1 MMISDLLFRLR
12 AIFRRR
18 SLEKELNDE
27 LRFHFEREV
36 EKLMRSG
43 LSHEEASRQARQSL
57 GGMDQIK
64 EECRDARGVSVDAR
78 GVSVLDTAIQDIRYG
93 MRGLRRNPGLT
104 ILATVTLSL
113 GMAASTVV
121 FSIFEA
127 ALLRPLPFRDADRV
141 VELWETRQDRGINQ
155 ASFTEANF
163 WDVRAQNRSFEEVAA
178 LHYDEANMTGAGPAE
193 KVTAMSVTAGFF
205 RALGV
210 SPALGRD
217 FSYEED
223 RGGLDNRVVIL
234 GNRFWKN
241 RFSGDPEI
249 IGRTLRLNDQV
260 YTVVGVL
267 PPGEPWINE
276 QIYRL
281 FGYRP
286 NANRTS
292 WEFAM
297 IGRLAP
303 GISAEAARADLRRI
317 ARALEQSYPNE
328 TKGLGFRMGPSSE
341 WGAGNDT
348 RRALWVL
355 LGAVTFLMLIGCMNI
370 ANLLLARGTARQ
382 REIAVRIVLGAGR
395 ARLARFVMM
404 EALLLSGFGVALGLG
419 LAYAALRV
427 MQALEIPGIP
437 RLASASLNLWVL
449 GFATIT
455 AALTG
460 LLSGLAPAL
469 QAWASGVAAALR
481 DSDRQKG
488 SRGQGR
494 LRAALVTGEVALSFL
509 LLVGA
514 GLLIRSFAQLMSVNH
529 GFQTENRLV
538 FSVNMPGVYW
548 KDGVGKRFMDRFFER
563 LSAVPGVI
571 SVGAVSHRPVG
582 GGNPGMG
589 IDSSS
594 APQSSERRAPP
605 WAGWRIVT
613 PNYFRAIG
621 LPLLRG
627 RVFDENDKPVW
638 AERGQPT
645 PARRVV
651 ISDRLAKLIFPNE
664 DAVGKH
670 VSLWKGQGD
679 WDAEV
684 IGVVG
689 DSRERGLTS
698 DPTLTVYLPYGRNAL
713 TTEFVAH
720 TRGNAHDLA
729 PVVRSIVSDLDSN
742 LPVADVRSFQEVVS
756 RSVAPQRFN
765 AILLGVFSG
774 LALLLATTGIYG
786 VLSYSMSRRTSE
798 IGLRMALG
806 ASASGILRMTMLQGA
821 RPALLGIGLG
831 AAGAWW
837 LSRYLA
843 TLLFDIKPFDYLTYA
858 AVAAL
863 LLATALAACYL
874 PGRRAMRIDPAVA
887 LRIE

>member
-12 AIFRRR
+12 AVFRRR
-18 SLEKELNDE
+18 SVDNELDDE
-27 LRFHFEREV
+27 LRFHIEHEV
-36 EKLMRSG
+36 EKLMRAG
-43 LSHEEASRQARQSL
+43 LNREEALRRARLSL
-57 GGMDQIK
+57 GGMDQVK
-64 EECRDARGVSVDAR
+64 EECRDARGVSGLETVM
-78 GVSVLDTAIQDIRYG
+78 QDLRYG
-93 MRGLRRNPGLT
+93 LRGLRRNPGLT
-104 ILATVTLSL
+104 LLATVTLSL
-113 GMAASTVV
+113 GMAASAVV

-127 ALLRPLPFRDADRV
+127 TLLRPLPFRDADRL
-141 VELWETRQDRGINQ
+141 VELWETRLDRGINQ

-163 WDVRAQNRSFEEVAA
+163 WDVRAQNHSFEEVAA
-178 LHYDEANMTGAGPAE
+178 LHNEEANMTGVGPAE
-193 KVTAMSVTAGFF
+193 KVSVMSVTAGFF

-210 SPALGRD
+210 SPILGRA
-217 FSYEED
+217 FSYDDD
-223 RGGLDNRVVIL
+223 RGGWDNRLVIL
-234 GNRFWKN
+234 GNRFWRQ
-241 RFSGDPEI
+241 RFGGDPEI
-249 IGRTLRLNDQV
+249 VGKTLRLNDQV

-267 PPGEPWINE
+267 PAGEPWIDG
-276 QIYRL
+276 QIYSM
-281 FGYRP
+281 FGYRA
-286 NANRTS
+286 NADRIS

-303 GISAEAARADLRRI
+303 GVSAEAARADLQRI
-317 ARALEQSYPNE
+317 AGALTQSYPNE
-328 TKGLGFRMGPSSE
+328 TKGLGFRLESSST
-341 WGAGNDT
+341 WGASNDT
-348 RRALWVL
+348 RRALWIL
-355 LGAVTFLMLIGCMNI
+355 LGAVTFLMLIACMNI
-370 ANLLLARGTARQ
+370 ANLLLARGAARQ

-404 EALLLSGFGVALGLG
+404 EALLLSGFGVALGLA
-419 LAYAALRV
+419 LAYGALHV
-427 MQALEIPGIP
+427 MQALEISGIP
-437 RLASASLNLWVL
+437 RLADASLNLWVL
-449 GFATIT
+449 GFAIG
-455 AALTG
+455 AAVLTG

-469 QAWASGVAAALR
+469 QAWAGGVASALR

-488 SRGQGR
+488 SREQGR

-514 GLLIRSFAQLMSVNH
+514 GLLIRSFAQLMNVNH

-538 FSVNMPGVYW
+538 FSVNMPGSYYEN
-548 KDGVGKRFMDRFFER
+548 GVGKQFMDRFFER
-563 LSAVPGVI
+563 LSAVPGVLA
-571 SVGAVSHRPVG
+571 VGAVSHRPVG

-589 IDSSS
+589 IDSNSQQ
-594 APQSSERRAPP
+594 QSSERQAPP
-605 WAGWRIVT
+605 WAGWRVVT

-627 RVFDENDKPVW
+627 RVFDENDKSVW
-638 AERGQPT
+638 AERGQPA

-651 ISDRLAKLIFPNE
+651 ISDRLAKTIFPNE
-664 DAVGKH
+664 DPVGKY
-670 VSLWKGQGD
+670 VSLWKGPGSM
-679 WDAEV
+679 DAEV

-720 TRGNAHDLA
+720 TRANANELA
-729 PVVRSIVSDLDSN
+729 PVVRSIVSDLDPN
-742 LPVADVRSFQEVVS
+742 LPVADIRSFQEVVS

-806 ASASGILRMTMLQGA
+806 ASASSIMRMTMLQGM

-831 AAGAWW
+831 AMGAWW
-837 LSRYLA
+837 LSGYLA
-843 TLLFDIKPFDYLTYA
+843 TLLFDVKPFDFLTYA
-858 AVAAL
+858 AVAAM
-863 LLATALAACYL
+863 LLATALTACYL
-874 PGRRAMRIDPAVA
+874 PSRRAMRIDPAVA

>member
-1 MMISDLLFRLR
+1 
-12 AIFRRR
+12 
-18 SLEKELNDE
+18 
-27 LRFHFEREV
+27 
-36 EKLMRSG
+36 
-43 LSHEEASRQARQSL
+43 
-57 GGMDQIK
+57 MDQVK
-64 EECRDARGVSVDAR
+64 EECRDARGVSV
-78 GVSVLDTAIQDIRYG
+78 LDTAMQDLRYG

-104 ILATVTLSL
+104 ILATVTLAL
-113 GMAASTVV
+113 GMAASVVV

-141 VELWETRQDRGINQ
+141 VELWETRLDRGINQ

-163 WDVRAQNRSFEEVAA
+163 WDVRARNRSFEEVAA
-178 LHYDEANMTGAGPAE
+178 LYYDEANMTGAGPAE
-193 KVTAMSVTAGFF
+193 KVTVMSITAGFF

-210 SPALGRD
+210 SPILGRD
-217 FSYEED
+217 FLYEED

-241 RFSGDPEI
+241 RFGGAPDT
-249 IGRTLRLNDQV
+249 IGKTLRLNDQV
-260 YTVVGVL
+260 YTVVGIL
-267 PPGEPWINE
+267 PPGAPWINE
-276 QIYRL
+276 QIYSL

-286 NANRTS
+286 NADRSS
-292 WEFAM
+292 WEFSV

-303 GISAEAARADLRRI
+303 GVSAEAARANLRQI
-317 ARALEQSYPNE
+317 AGELEQSYPKE
-328 TKGLGFRMGPSSE
+328 TKGIGFRLESSST
-341 WGAGNDT
+341 WGASNDT

-355 LGAVTFLMLIGCMNI
+355 LGAVTFLLLIGCINI

-395 ARLARFVMM
+395 VRLARFVMM
-404 EALLLSGFGVALGLG
+404 EALLLSGFGVALGLA

-437 RLASASLNLWVL
+437 RLADASLNLWVL
-449 GFATIT
+449 GFATGT

-494 LRAALVTGEVALSFL
+494 LRVALVTGEVALSFL

-514 GLLIRSFAQLMSVNH
+514 GLLIRSFAQLIRVNH

-538 FSVNMPGVYW
+538 FSVSMPGSYW
-548 KDGVGKRFMDRFFER
+548 KDGVGKQFMDRFFER

-589 IDSSS
+589 IDASS

-638 AERGQPT
+638 AERGQPDPT
-645 PARRVV
+645 RRIV

-664 DAVGKH
+664 DPIGKH
-670 VSLWKGQGD
+670 VILWKGQSNR
-679 WDAEV
+679 DAEV

-720 TRGNAHDLA
+720 TRGNANDLA
-729 PVVRSIVSDLDSN
+729 PVVRSI
-742 LPVADVRSFQEVVS
+742 VADVRSFQEVVS

-806 ASASGILRMTMLQGA
+806 ASASGIMRMTMLQGM

-837 LSRYLA
+837 LSRYLT
-843 TLLFDIKPFDYLTYA
+843 TLLFDIKPFDFLTYA

-874 PGRRAMRIDPAVA
+874 PGRRVMRIDPAVA

>member
-12 AIFRRR
+12 AVFRRR
-18 SLEKELNDE
+18 SVEKELDDE
-27 LRFHFEREV
+27 LRFHFEHEV
-36 EKLMRSG
+36 EKLMRAG
-43 LSHEEASRQARQSL
+43 LTHEEASRRARLSL
-57 GGMDQIK
+57 GGIDQVK
-64 EECRDARGVSVDAR
+64 EECRDARGVSGLETVM
-78 GVSVLDTAIQDIRYG
+78 QDLRYG
-93 MRGLRRNPGLT
+93 LRGLRRNPGLT
-104 ILATVTLSL
+104 LLATVTLSL
-113 GMAASTVV
+113 GMAASAVV

-127 ALLRPLPFRDADRV
+127 TLLRPLPFRDADRL
-141 VELWETRQDRGINQ
+141 VELWETRLDRGFDQ

-163 WDVRAQNRSFEEVAA
+163 WDVRAQNHSFEEVAA
-178 LHYDEANMTGAGPAE
+178 LHFDEANMTGVGPAE
-193 KVTAMSVTAGFF
+193 KVSVMSVTAGFF

-210 SPALGRD
+210 SPILGRA
-217 FSYEED
+217 FSYD
-223 RGGLDNRVVIL
+223 DDHGGLDNRLVIL
-234 GNRFWKN
+234 GHRFWRNRFG
-241 RFSGDPEI
+241 GDPEVV
-249 IGRTLRLNDQV
+249 GKTLRLNDQV

-267 PPGEPWINE
+267 PAGEPWIDG
-276 QIYRL
+276 QIYSL
-281 FGYRP
+281 FGYRA
-286 NANRTS
+286 NADRTS

-303 GISAEAARADLRRI
+303 GVSAEAARADLQRI
-317 ARALEQSYPNE
+317 AGALTQSYPNE
-328 TKGLGFRMGPSSE
+328 TKGLGFRLESSST
-341 WGAGNDT
+341 WGASNDT

-404 EALLLSGFGVALGLG
+404 EALLLSGFGVALGLV
-419 LAYAALRV
+419 LAYGALRV

-437 RLASASLNLWVL
+437 RLADASLNLWVL
-449 GFATIT
+449 GFAIGA

-469 QAWASGVAAALR
+469 QAWVGGVASVLR

-494 LRAALVTGEVALSFL
+494 LRSALVTGEVALSFL

-514 GLLIRSFAQLMSVNH
+514 GLLIRSFAQLMNVNH

-538 FSVNMPGVYW
+538 FSVNMPGSYYEN
-548 KDGVGKRFMDRFFER
+548 GVGKLFMDRFFER
-563 LSAVPGVI
+563 LSAVPGVLA
-571 SVGAVSHRPVG
+571 VGAVSHRPVG

-589 IDSSS
+589 IDSNSQQ
-594 APQSSERRAPP
+594 QSSERQAPP

-638 AERGQPT
+638 AERGQPA

-651 ISDRLAKLIFPNE
+651 ISDRLAKTIFPNE
-664 DAVGKH
+664 DPVGKH
-670 VSLWKGQGD
+670 VSLWKGPGSK
-679 WDAEV
+679 DAEV

-720 TRGNAHDLA
+720 TRANANDLA
-729 PVVRSIVSDLDSN
+729 PVVRSIVSNLDPN
-742 LPVADVRSFQEVVS
+742 LPVTDIRSFQEVVS

-806 ASASGILRMTMLQGA
+806 ASAGSIMRMTMLQGM

-831 AAGAWW
+831 AVGAWW
-837 LSRYLA
+837 LSGYLA
-843 TLLFDIKPFDYLTYA
+843 TLLFDIKPFDFLTYA
-858 AVAAL
+858 AVAAA